1 MYASDVFG
9 AREVHFHVENGAVAA
24 AAAPGLEQLRV
35 DVDELRDLV
44 AGLTR
49 SQGDADAALLGLEE
63 RQGRIYRLLER
74 ESLLPRGRRYLGV
87 ASEAP
92 SADN

>member
-24 AAAPGLEQLRV
+24 AATPELGQLRA
-35 DVDELRDLV
+35 DVVQLRDLV

-49 SQGDADAALLGLEE
+49 SQGDTGAALLGLQE
-63 RQGRIYRLLER
+63 RQERIYRLLER
-74 ESLLPRGRRYLGV
+74 ESLLPRGRRPLG
-87 ASEAP
+87 ELREG
-92 SADN
+92 